1 MGLFL
6 KHALLGD
13 KEKALQAV
21 TPQLAGAARGIEFYS
36 RFMGDSYALIDEKE
50 EAVNWLRNDMNL
62 GFINYPYLTEYNPLI
77 ENIRGD
83 TQFQELLG
91 EIRRRWEQFEV

>member
-1 MGLFL
+1 
-6 KHALLGD
+6 
-13 KEKALQAV
+13 
-21 TPQLAGAARGIEFYS
+21 
-36 RFMGDSYALIDEKE
+36 
-50 EAVNWLRNDMNL
+50 MNL